1 MLILTRKLGEKI
13 NIGDDITITLVE
25 IKGAQVKLGI
35 EAPKH
40 IEIHRQEIYERIRE
54 ENLNSSDIN
63 DSDLS
68 KAAALYKSSGH
79 LKR

>member
-13 NIGDDITITLVE
+13 NIGDDITVTLVG
-25 IKGAQVKLGI
+25 IKGTQVKLGI

-54 ENLNSSDIN
+54 ENLGSSDIN

-68 KAAALYKSSGH
+68 RAVSLYKSSGL
-79 LKR
+79 LKK

>member
-13 NIGDDITITLVE
+13 NIGDDITVTLVE
-25 IKGAQVKLGI
+25 IKGTQVKLGI
-35 EAPKH
+35 EAPKT

-54 ENLNSSDIN
+54 ENLSSSDIN

-68 KAAALYKSSGH
+68 RAAALYESSGL
-79 LKR
+79 LKK